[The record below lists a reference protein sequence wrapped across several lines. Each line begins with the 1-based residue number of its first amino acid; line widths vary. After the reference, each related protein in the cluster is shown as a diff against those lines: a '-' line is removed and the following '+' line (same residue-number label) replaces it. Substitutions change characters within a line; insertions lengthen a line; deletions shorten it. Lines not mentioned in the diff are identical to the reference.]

1 MASERRLY
9 ILRLLEERGSLRS
22 AELADELGVT
32 DETVRTDLVLMQRQ
46 GLLRRVHGGAVY
58 LPPTAQPGEADAS
71 RLDMQMAALAAE
83 QLRAGMSLV
92 VDDGPLLLALA
103 LQLRERP
110 CRLISAAPD
119 FLAQP
124 VLRRLPH
131 ELYCPGG
138 RCDASSGLLLPDH
151 PAEALRCLHPDAALL
166 LPDAVTPQGVGY
178 RSRGRLLWA
187 AAAVA
192 SAPLLLIAAPA
203 RCLEAEAAASA
214 PFTLAL
220 NAELLLTELPLPAPF
235 DGGGATLPARKIAGV
250 PRVSPP
256 LTAGETD
263 EWGS

>member
-58 LPPTAQPGEADAS
+58 LPPTEQPREADAS

-83 QLRAGMSLV
+83 RMSAGMNLI
-92 VDDGPLLLALA
+92 VDEGPLLLALA
-103 LQLRERP
+103 LQLRECP

-124 VLRRLPH
+124 VLRHLPH

-138 RCDASSGLLLPDH
+138 RLDAGSGLLLPDH
-151 PAEALRCLHPDAALL
+151 PTEALRRLKPDAALL
-166 LPDAVTPQGVGY
+166 LPDAVTAQGVGY
-178 RSRGRLLWA
+178 RSQGRRLWA
-187 AAAVA
+187 AAAA
-192 SAPLLLIAAPA
+192 AAAPMLLIAAPA
-203 RCLEAEAAASA
+203 RCLEAEAVQSA

-220 NAELLLTELPLPAPF
+220 KAEVLLTELPLPAPF
-235 DGGGATLPARKIAGV
+235 DGGNATLPARKIAGV

-256 LTAGETD
+256 LTAGGIED
-263 EWGS
+263 WGG